1 MKALFR
7 ALLLAMATAPVAAA
21 GPADSDS
28 LYLIG
33 EFVDPVCVYQHG
45 MQGVAQRVCAMVDKR
60 VEQGMAFLDIRERQL
75 YTVISVSHWEDPKL
89 EFLAML
95 GDTVAVEGRVFERM
109 GGHALAITAVFPY
122 RAQPA
127 PVYDWSPLAWAWEWT
142 VLLGVGLFL
151 VAYLLATGPWR
162 RRLGG
167 PERFESGRFATFA
180 ASMAVVLFSLNGP
193 LHDLSDLYLF
203 STHMVQHLLLAQV
216 FAPLFLLGVP
226 PWLWR
231 RLLERG
237 AFGWLWHQLARVP
250 LGFAIYSVVFSIW
263 HVPLL
268 YNLMMRDHDYHVAMH
283 LMVMA
288 GAVLMWWPIVGGDAV
303 RRPLSAPA
311 QILYLLAIGTP
322 MIAVAAMVTLA
333 NEPLYEWYWLAPRF
347 MGMSA
352 LDDQRLGG
360 LLMWVP
366 GGLFWWG
373 IASIVYFRWASREMR
388 RDERPF
394 APRTAQG

>member
-1 MKALFR
+1 MV
-7 ALLLAMATAPVAAA
+7 MATASAAAA
-21 GPADSDS
+21 GPSSSDS

-75 YTVISVSHWEDPKL
+75 YTVISVSHWDDPKD

-95 GDTVAVEGRVFERM
+95 GDTVAIQAKVFDKM
-109 GGHALAITAVFPY
+109 GGHALAITAIYPY
-122 RAQPA
+122 RAQPEA
-127 PVYDWSPLAWAWEWT
+127 TYDWSILKWKWEWT
-142 VLLGVGLFL
+142 VLLGVALWL
-151 VAYLLATGPWR
+151 LAYLLATGPYR

-167 PERFESGRFATFA
+167 PEHFQKGRFVVFA
-180 ASMAVVLFSLNGP
+180 LAMLVVVFSLNGP
-193 LHDLSDLYLF
+193 LHDLSDQYLF

-231 RLLERG
+231 RMLDRG
-237 AFGWLWHQLARVP
+237 AFGAVWHAVSRAP
-250 LGFAIYSVVFSIW
+250 LGFAAYAVVFSIW
-263 HVPLL
+263 HVPML
-268 YNLMMRDHDYHVAMH
+268 YNQMMRNHDYHVAMH

-288 GAVLMWWPIVGGDAV
+288 AAILLWWPIIGGDAV
-303 RRPLSAPA
+303 RRPLPSGA

-333 NEPLYEWYWLAPRF
+333 TEPLYEWYALAPRF
-347 MGMSA
+347 MGLSA
-352 LDDQRLGG
+352 LEDQRLGG

-373 IASIVYFRWASREMR
+373 IASIVYFRWSSREMR
-388 RDERPF
+388 GDERPF
-394 APRTAQG
+394 APRTV